1 MLLHTSELHAA
12 ATHLAVVAVL
22 LYALLLL
29 LRRTRWTSPTARATE
44 PWVLGAAVFG
54 MVAAGVTG
62 LIVRGQSQTEL
73 RGNANRVGTA
83 HFWLGIVLAVVVAVP
98 AIIAVVRSR
107 QHGNGV
113 DVPTGL
119 AWTALGVLGV
129 VAVVAQG
136 YLGGRMT
143 YHHGVGVDAG
153 GQFRQSAVGAERLAL
168 ALANGA
174 RPAVA
179 GRAAFAEGGLGCAS
193 CHGDRAQ
200 GDRGPPLAGGRDVEE
215 FRRVHAHGLFPAAVV
230 SDRDFAAIDAYL
242 QTLGP
247 AGR

>member
-22 LYALLLL
+22 LYAPLLL
-29 LRRTRWTSPTARATE
+29 LRRTRWTSPTARAAE
-44 PWVLGAAVFG
+44 PWVLGAAAVG

-62 LIVRGQSQTEL
+62 LIVRGQSQTQL

-83 HFWLGIVLAVVVAVP
+83 HFWLGILLAVMVTVP
-98 AIIAVVRSR
+98 ALIAVLRAR
-107 QHGNGV
+107 RHRNGV

-119 AWTALGVLGV
+119 AWTALGLLGV
-129 VAVVAQG
+129 VVVVAQG

-143 YHHGVGVDAG
+143 YHDGVGVDAG
-153 GQFRQSAVGAERLAL
+153 GQFGQSAVGAERLAL
-168 ALANGA
+168 ALANGV

-179 GRAAFAEGGLGCAS
+179 GRAAFADDGLGCAS

-200 GDRGPPLAGGRDVEE
+200 GGRGPRLAGGRDVEE
-215 FRRVHAHGLFPAAVV
+215 FRRVHAHGLFPPAVV
-230 SDRDFAAIDAYL
+230 TDRDFAAIDAYL
-242 QTLGP
+242 QTVGP